1 MTDQT
6 DFMGLYHDL
15 GIGADCTLDTF
26 RLAYRRRVAELHP
39 DRAGGGREEELK
51 ALNLRY
57 EAVLDFHR
65 LHGRLPGAAPEPTT
79 RPPRRASATVAA
91 STEVIGTSPNQSA
104 ATLPRSTVLLGL
116 ALVLTLIWWL
126 SPEID
131 APAPAP
137 SSAASGQ
144 LMPSDTTTSQT
155 LQVGMTPSSTIAM
168 LGQPVS
174 WDKDNT
180 LWLYGPSWVRF
191 HCSRVVD
198 WYSSPLQPLKVA
210 SSRPLPSDLTRSA
223 GVTERH
229 CPPMRPPRARALPTP

>member
-15 GIGADCTLDTF
+15 GIGADCSLDAL

-39 DRAGGGREEELK
+39 DRAGSGHEEELK

-65 LHGRLPGAAPEPTT
+65 LHGRLPGAAPEPAP
-79 RPPRRASATVAA
+79 RPQRRATTAA
-91 STEVIGTSPNQSA
+91 PVEAAEASGQTG

-116 ALVLTLIWWL
+116 ALGLALVWWL

-131 APAPAP
+131 APAPVP
-137 SSAASGQ
+137 ASGVAGQ
-144 LMPSDTTTSQT
+144 VMPSDSTPSQT
-155 LQVGMTPSSTIAM
+155 LQVGMTPSATIAM
-168 LGQPVS
+168 LGEPVS

-210 SSRPLPSDLTRSA
+210 STRPLPSDLTRGS

-229 CPPMRPPRARALPTP
+229 CPPMRPPRTRALPTP

>member
-6 DFMGLYHDL
+6 DFMGLYRDL
-15 GIGADCTLDTF
+15 GIGADCSLDTF

-39 DRAGGGREEELK
+39 DRAGSGHEETLK
-51 ALNLRY
+51 VLNLRY

-65 LHGRLPGAAPEPTT
+65 LHGRLPGAAPEPAA
-79 RPPRRASATVAA
+79 RPPRHTA
-91 STEVIGTSPNQSA
+91 A
-104 ATLPRSTVLLGL
+104 ATPTGAAGNSSDQGTAALPRSTVLLGL
-116 ALVLTLIWWL
+116 ALALALVWWL
-126 SPEID
+126 SPGID
-131 APAPAP
+131 APTPSPGTGTIGLVMPADD
-137 SSAASGQ
+137 A
-144 LMPSDTTTSQT
+144 TSQT
-155 LQVGMTPSSTIAM
+155 LQVGMTPSSAITL
-168 LGQPVS
+168 LGQPIS

-210 SSRPLPSDLTRSA
+210 TPRPQSSELTRRTRI
-223 GVTERH
+223 TERH

>member
-6 DFMGLYHDL
+6 DFMALYHDL
-15 GIGADCTLDTF
+15 GIGADCTLAAL

-39 DRAGGGREEELK
+39 DRAGGDHEEALK

-57 EAVLDFHR
+57 EAALDFHR
-65 LHGRLPGAAPEPTT
+65 LHGRLPGAVPEQMT
-79 RPPRRASATVAA
+79 RPARRVMTPAANETAVASSQGGNA
-91 STEVIGTSPNQSA
+91 
-104 ATLPRSTVLLGL
+104 LPRSTVLLGL
-116 ALVLTLIWWL
+116 ALVLALLWWL

-131 APAPAP
+131 EPPPASGPNAIGPAAP
-137 SSAASGQ
+137 SDNA
-144 LMPSDTTTSQT
+144 LSQA
-155 LQVGMTPSSTIAM
+155 LQIGMTPSSTIAM

-210 SSRPLPSDLTRSA
+210 STRPLPSDLTRGA
-223 GVTERH
+223 GISERH
-229 CPPMRPPRARALPTP
+229 CPPMRPPRARALPDP

>member
-39 DRAGGGREEELK
+39 DRAGSGHEEELK

-65 LHGRLPGAAPEPTT
+65 LHGRLPGAAPEPVS
-79 RPPRRASATVAA
+79 RPQRRVTVSA
-91 STEVIGTSPNQSA
+91 STEAIETTSSQNA

-131 APAPAP
+131 APAPPAG
-137 SSAASGQ
+137 SGTTAQ
-144 LMPSDTTTSQT
+144 LMTPDTTISQT

-191 HCSRVVD
+191 HCSRVID

-223 GVTERH
+223 SVTERH